1 MRLWLVFFVLTVAC
15 KVQEPAPKADP
26 AAKSAAPVTSASAAF
41 GSPINA
47 SSKTIALNDAPKHK
61 GETVV
66 TEGKVTRVCQERG
79 CWLAL
84 RDGNV
89 DAVVRMKG
97 HAFFVPTTSAGKHA
111 RVEGTVM
118 LTKDGKECDEMEA
131 ANAKLEIDAS
141 GVELD

>member
-1 MRLWLVFFVLTVAC
+1 
-15 KVQEPAPKADP
+15 VQESAPKPDP
-26 AAKSAAPVTSASAAF
+26 TPAASTTAKSAAAVF
-41 GSPINA
+41 GAPIHA
-47 SSKTIALNDAPKHK
+47 SSKAITLGDAPKHK
-61 GETVV
+61 GETVI
-66 TEGKVTRVCQERG
+66 TDGKVTRVCQERG

-84 RDGNV
+84 RDGGT

-111 RVEGTVM
+111 RVEGTIM

-131 ANAKLEIDAS
+131 ENAKLEIDAT

>member
-1 MRLWLVFFVLTVAC
+1 MARTATRSSPPGAAVIR
-15 KVQEPAPKADP
+15 PA
-26 AAKSAAPVTSASAAF
+26 
-41 GSPINA
+41 
-47 SSKTIALNDAPKHK
+47 
-61 GETVV
+61 
-66 TEGKVTRVCQERG
+66 TRSCICQESG

-84 RDGNV
+84 RDGNT

-131 ANAKLEIDAS
+131 ENAKLEIDAS